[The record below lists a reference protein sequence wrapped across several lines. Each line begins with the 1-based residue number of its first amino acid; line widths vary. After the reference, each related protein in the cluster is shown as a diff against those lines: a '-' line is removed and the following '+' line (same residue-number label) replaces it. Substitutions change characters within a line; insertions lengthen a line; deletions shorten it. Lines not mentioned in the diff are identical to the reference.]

1 MSNPKIQTLEFLLHE
16 NGLPWKENLMWAV
29 YDETQPDNFRI
40 EREKPSN
47 DESYIDISDVKQWY
61 LRVMSCDGI
70 TDGRPNRQRV
80 KVQPDRLL
88 IVPIH
93 WGFPLME
100 LLRQVYPHQDRL
112 QR

>member
-47 DESYIDISDVKQWY
+47 DESYIDI
-61 LRVMSCDGI
+61 
-70 TDGRPNRQRV
+70 
-80 KVQPDRLL
+80 
-88 IVPIH
+88 
-93 WGFPLME
+93 LM
-100 LLRQVYPHQDRL
+100 
-112 QR
+112 